1 MKVLVTAASRHGS
14 TTDIAVAIVREL
26 RLRGLD
32 AEHEE
37 PSEVDDVSSYDAVVL
52 GSAVYAGRWMGSA
65 TDFITRCRPTL
76 AGRPVWLFSS
86 GPVGSPAN
94 PADAPSVSMLMEQTG
109 ALGHQV
115 FAGKLDR
122 AELGRLER
130 TMVRA
135 GRAPEGD
142 YRNWDELTR
151 WAAHIAT
158 GLLAVQPTR

>member
-1 MKVLVTAASRHGS
+1 MLVLVTAASRHGS
-14 TTDIAVAIVREL
+14 TADIAVAIVREL

-32 AEHEE
+32 ADHEE
-37 PSEVDDVSSYDAVVL
+37 PSEVNDVSQYDAVVL

-65 TDFITRCRPTL
+65 TDFITRCRPSL

-86 GPVGSPAN
+86 GPVGMPAN
-94 PADAPSVSMLMEQTG
+94 PADAPSVSKLMEETG

-130 TMVRA
+130 TMIRA
-135 GRAPEGD
+135 VRAPEGD
-142 YRNWDELTR
+142 YRNWDEITR
-151 WAAHIAT
+151 WAAHIAN
-158 GLLAVQPTR
+158 GLLAVRPTR